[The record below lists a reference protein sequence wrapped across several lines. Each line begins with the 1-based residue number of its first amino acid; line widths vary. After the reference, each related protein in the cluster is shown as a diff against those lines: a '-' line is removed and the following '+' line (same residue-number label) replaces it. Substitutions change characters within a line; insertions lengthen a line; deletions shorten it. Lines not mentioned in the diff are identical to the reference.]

1 MKLPTHKPTLPLPK
15 NERDALAAFLT
26 VHRRLVD
33 RETVEMQNENQILRQ
48 RLAAIK
54 ERETLKFR

>member
-15 NERDALAAFLT
+15 NERDALSAFLA
-26 VHRRLVD
+26 VHRRIVA
-33 RETVEMQNENQILRQ
+33 REMDELADENQLLRQ